1 MSDDRIGQPV
11 DLANLLLKMGKDVAD
26 RQYQAG
32 DITES
37 EYKDRIKILY
47 PGLELIEL
55 PDKRADG
62 GKPKKFQAG
71 SSTLDDPNSLDIM
84 APFKSP
90 DMGLGSAPIGD
101 VTQILPL
108 LAMGAFAATPS
119 LLEKDEEARLR
130 EKGYI
135 VPPKGLSDEEKKRL
149 GLDGSPVGG
158 GTTPTKEE
166 DKLPTTT
173 AGELPEVID
182 PNPPPFP
189 IPEPTKPEPEG
200 GGFTQLT
207 EEEKALLFPPYM
219 TMGDKKESKALV
231 PTKMM
236 ENIDDID
243 IGDQPINKRFSK
255 VDDYIKSNY
264 SGNEKKTLEQ
274 WTNELTD
281 PQKGLGLELR
291 DSGKLGFLNNAIAAG
306 RDKDKLTSSELLELF
321 NSSDIPNQ
329 IAANYFTGSAKK
341 LGENQELLPQ
351 NVRAELQRLN
361 EMDMVFR
368 PGPLGDFM
376 AEYKSAVE
384 QQLTKVKDARNREE
398 ASLALAEIPNIFD
411 EILDRYPDVTA
422 DMVSKTRQNNTILTA
437 ISNTRETLANNQF
450 TNEHMTVGF
459 PNLRVENY
467 SVLTHSFEPAY
478 GQASRLDAHN
488 ETHPLSG
495 HDIAFSRSAKLLN
508 YANDKKGTVMME
520 LQTDIFDGKVKAEN
534 IKFPG
539 SQPKE
544 GSDLRYEDAN
554 DNFYPFSGGA
564 QYWIK
569 QVLKDNLE
577 KAIADG
583 DAFLGWS
590 PADVVAVYEQA
601 GDSSSDVYK
610 GFKTIYDGR
619 IAKYIKDINKDITK
633 RGKQLGL
640 NDEQLKSV
648 QLQVKDNGIYRFE
661 RRPGDGYSYPT
672 SDQYVAKMDQ
682 FPGLKNHVRVA
693 GNEKDLVLINMP
705 YIDLQAEGFDL
716 ELFKKIGL
724 PQFKKG
730 GKTSNDN
737 KGDPLIDIE
746 IFMGSI

>member
-11 DLANLLLKMGKDVAD
+11 GFSNLILKMGKDIAD
-26 RQYQAG
+26 TQYKAG
-32 DITES
+32 DITAD
-37 EYKDRIKILY
+37 EYKERIKILY

-55 PDKRADG
+55 PDKKADG
-62 GKPKKFQAG
+62 GKPKKFQSG
-71 SSTLDDPNSLDIM
+71 RSSALDDPNSLDIM

-101 VTQILPL
+101 VRQLLPL

-119 LLEKDEEARLR
+119 IVSKSEPVEEDVIYTPGGVII
-130 EKGYI
+130 K
-135 VPPKGLSDEEKKRL
+135 PPPGISEEEKKRL
-149 GLDGSPVGG
+149 GLGGYAPVGG
-158 GTTPTKEE
+158 GMTPTDEK
-166 DKLPTTT
+166 DKLPQST
-173 AGELPEVID
+173 GG
-182 PNPPPFP
+182 PPPEQIDTTIVDP
-189 IPEPTKPEPEG
+189 IPEPIDMG
-200 GGFTQLT
+200 GGFTPIP
-207 EEEKALLFPPYM
+207 EEERMQIL

-243 IGDQPINKRFSK
+243 IGELPINKRFSK

-321 NSSDIPNQ
+321 NSTDIPNQ

-341 LGENQELLPQ
+341 LGEDQELLPQ

-384 QQLTKVKDARNREE
+384 QQLQKVLDSRNRED

-411 EILDRYPDVTA
+411 EILDRYPNVTA

-437 ISNTRETLANNQF
+437 ISNTRETLVNNQF

-459 PNLRVENY
+459 PNIRVENY

-569 QVLKDNLE
+569 QVVKDNLE

-601 GDSSSDVYK
+601 GDSQSDVYK

-693 GNEKDLVLINMP
+693 GNNQDLVLINMP

>member
-11 DLANLLLKMGKDVAD
+11 DLASLLLKMGKDVAD
-26 RQYQAG
+26 RQYARG

-37 EYKDRIKILY
+37 EYKERIKILY
-47 PGLELIEL
+47 PGLELVEL
-55 PDKRADG
+55 PDKKADG

-71 SSTLDDPNSLDIM
+71 AASVLDDPSALDILPQIQKPNLQSDQIG
-84 APFKSP
+84 ALR
-90 DMGLGSAPIGD
+90 DLLPI
-101 VTQILPL
+101 
-108 LAMGAFAATPS
+108 LAMGVSAVSPMIDTPS
-119 LLEKDEEARLR
+119 GKVFAPSAEEIEKQRAEEAERLKNTGLR
-130 EKGYI
+130 PVPVKNEPLITPLPDPKGPLDDANI
-135 VPPKGLSDEEKKRL
+135 TVEPPK
-149 GLDGSPVGG
+149 
-158 GTTPTKEE
+158 
-166 DKLPTTT
+166 
-173 AGELPEVID
+173 ID
-182 PNPPPFP
+182 TSESFP
-189 IPEPTKPEPEG
+189 IADPVTPED
-200 GGFTQLT
+200 LI
-207 EEEKALLFPPYM
+207 L

-243 IGDQPINKRFSK
+243 IGEKPINDRFSK

-306 RDKDKLTSSELLELF
+306 RDKDKLTSAELLELF

-329 IAANYFTGSAKK
+329 ISANYFTGSAKK
-341 LGENQELLPQ
+341 LGEDQELLPQ
-351 NVRAELQRLN
+351 NVRTELQRLN

-411 EILDRYPDVTA
+411 EILDRYPNVTA

-467 SVLTHSFEPAY
+467 SVLTHSFDPAY

-488 ETHPLSG
+488 DTHPLSG

-539 SQPKE
+539 SKPKE

-590 PADVVAVYEQA
+590 PADVVAVYEQV
-601 GDSSSDVYK
+601 GDASSDTYK

-633 RGKQLGL
+633 RGKLLGL

-648 QLQVKDNGIYRFE
+648 QLQVKDNGVYRFE

-672 SDQYVAKMDQ
+672 SDKYVAKMDE
-682 FPGLKNHVRVA
+682 FPDLKNYVRVA
-693 GNEKDLVLINMP
+693 GNNKDLVLINMP

-716 ELFKKIGL
+716 ELFRKIGL

-730 GKTSNDN
+730 GKTTNDN

-746 IFMGSI
+746 IFMGTV

>member
-11 DLANLLLKMGKDVAD
+11 GFSNLILKMGKDIAD
-26 RQYQAG
+26 TQYKAG
-32 DITES
+32 DITAD
-37 EYKDRIKILY
+37 EYKERIKILY

-55 PDKRADG
+55 PDKKADG

-71 SSTLDDPNSLDIM
+71 ASTLDDPNSLDIM

-90 DMGLGSAPIGD
+90 DMGLGSAPLGD
-101 VTQILPL
+101 VTQLLPL
-108 LAMGAFAATPS
+108 LALAGVAITPS
-119 LLEKDEEARLR
+119 LLNKSEPVEEDVIYTPGGVII
-130 EKGYI
+130 K
-135 VPPKGLSDEEKKRL
+135 PPAGLSEEEKKRL
-149 GLDGSPVGG
+149 GLGGYAPVGG
-158 GTTPTKEE
+158 GMTPTDEK
-166 DKLPTTT
+166 DKLPQST
-173 AGELPEVID
+173 GG
-182 PNPPPFP
+182 PPPEQIDTSIVDP
-189 IPEPTKPEPEG
+189 IPEPIDMG
-200 GGFTQLT
+200 GGFTPIP
-207 EEEKALLFPPYM
+207 EEERMQIL

-243 IGDQPINKRFSK
+243 IGEKPINDRFSK

-306 RDKDKLTSSELLELF
+306 RDKDKLTSAELLELF

-341 LGENQELLPQ
+341 LGEDQELLPQ
-351 NVRAELQRLN
+351 NVRTELQRLN

-467 SVLTHSFEPAY
+467 SVLTHSFDPAY

-601 GDSSSDVYK
+601 GDASSDVYK

>member
-11 DLANLLLKMGKDVAD
+11 DLASLLLKMGKDVAD
-26 RQYQAG
+26 RQYARG

-37 EYKDRIKILY
+37 EYKERIKILY
-47 PGLELIEL
+47 PGLELVEL
-55 PDKRADG
+55 PDKKADG

-71 SSTLDDPNSLDIM
+71 ASTLDDLDSLRVM
-84 APFKSP
+84 PPMKSP

-101 VTQILPL
+101 VTQLLPL
-108 LAMGAFAATPS
+108 LAMGAFAATPGMINKFG
-119 LLEKDEEARLR
+119 KDVKETPAGIVLGPDAEE
-130 EKGYI
+130 
-135 VPPKGLSDEEKKRL
+135 LSKERDRIAKEAKPGGFSAPDIKL
-149 GLDGSPVGG
+149 PISTGSPPPDPIQFEPGLIPPGDPLQGETKVGG
-158 GTTPTKEE
+158 GFIPT
-166 DKLPTTT
+166 DVPDMS
-173 AGELPEVID
+173 I
-182 PNPPPFP
+182 
-189 IPEPTKPEPEG
+189 
-200 GGFTQLT
+200 
-207 EEEKALLFPPYM
+207 M
-219 TMGDKKESKALV
+219 TMGDKKKESKELV

-236 ENIDDID
+236 ESIDEID
-243 IGDQPINKRFSK
+243 IGNQPINKRFSK

-321 NSSDIPNQ
+321 NSPDTPNQ
-329 IAANYFTGSAKK
+329 ISENYFTGSAKK
-341 LGENQELLPQ
+341 LGEDQELLPQ
-351 NVRAELQRLN
+351 NIRTELQRLN

-398 ASLALAEIPNIFD
+398 ASLALAEIPNIFE
-411 EILDRYPDVTA
+411 EILDRYPNVTL

-437 ISNTRETLANNQF
+437 INNTRETLANNQF

-467 SVLTHSFEPAY
+467 SVLTHSFDPAY

-601 GDSSSDVYK
+601 GDASSDVYK

-619 IAKYIKDINKDITK
+619 IAKYVKDINKDITK
-633 RGKQLGL
+633 RGKLLGL

-648 QLQVKDNGIYRFE
+648 QLQVKDNGVYRFE
-661 RRPGDGYSYPT
+661 RKPGDGYSYPT
-672 SDQYVAKMDQ
+672 SDRYVAKMDE
-682 FPGLKNHVRVA
+682 FPDLKNYVRVA
-693 GNEKDLVLINMP
+693 GNNKDLVLINMP
-705 YIDLQAEGFDL
+705 YIDLQAEGFNL
-716 ELFKKIGL
+716 ELFRKIGL

-730 GKTSNDN
+730 GKTTNDN

-746 IFMGSI
+746 IFMGTV